1 MRDDLQMLRD
11 KSTELEIKLDREVN
25 ELKATVEKA
34 KNDVIKSVIAIMGT
48 FSAIAFTI
56 SRFIQISSGGGTQ
69 AGWIWG
75 LRLGAHETHHL
86 TAAASAWPLAFVFF
100 SAVCVFVR
108 RALHRRPPAPPPF

>member
-48 FSAIAFTI
+48 FSAITFTI
-56 SRFIQISSGGGTQ
+56 SRFIQISG
-69 AGWIWG
+69 
-75 LRLGAHETHHL
+75 
-86 TAAASAWPLAFVFF
+86 
-100 SAVCVFVR
+100 
-108 RALHRRPPAPPPF
+108 